1 MMKRLLMAIGLLVF
15 GTVAEAKN
23 LDERDQSDVLRAEA
37 YMNAISTLKARFI
50 QVNPSGVTEE
60 GEVWLSRPG
69 KLKMLYDPPSPG
81 LIVANGDW
89 LIYHDRELK
98 QTSHIPI
105 NSTPAGVLVRAKV
118 SLRSDDVT
126 VAKVERQPGVIFYFL
141 YQPKD
146 PKAGMLVL
154 VFSDEPFALRQWH
167 VIDAQNLK
175 TTVSLFEAKLGMAI
189 PADLFEFRD
198 PKFYDQKQPQ

>member
-1 MMKRLLMAIGLLVF
+1 MMKKLLTAIALVLGMASQAQALS
-15 GTVAEAKN
+15 
-23 LDERDQSDVLRAEA
+23 DRDKTDVSRAEA

-81 LIVANGDW
+81 LIVTNGDW
-89 LIYHDRELK
+89 LIYHDRQLK
-98 QTSHIPI
+98 QTSHIPV

-118 SLRSDDVT
+118 SLQSEDVT
-126 VAKVERQPGVIFYFL
+126 VAKVERQPGVIYYFL
-141 YQPKD
+141 YQTKD

-175 TTVSLFEAKLGMAI
+175 TTVSLFETKLGMAI

-198 PKFYDQKQPQ
+198 PKFYEPKDSQ